1 MTMEIT
7 APRATLTVEAV
18 MALLEG
24 SLAYARELGK
34 PVYVAVMDS
43 SARLVG
49 LVGSEAAPRICSAVA
64 QQKAFTS
71 VAMGMPS
78 AAFKAML
85 DAVPDEREI
94 FLGQDGYIAAAGGL
108 PVVVDGL
115 VVGAV
120 GVSGAGQGEDAAC
133 AQAGLASILP
143 TTASS

>member
-1 MTMEIT
+1 MEIT

-64 QQKAFTS
+64 
-71 VAMGMPS
+71 
-78 AAFKAML
+78 AAEGLHLGGHGHAL
-85 DAVPDEREI
+85 GRLQGHARRRTRRREI
-94 FLGQDGYIAAAGGL
+94 FLGEDGYIAAAGGV

-115 VVGAV
+115 VVGAI

-143 TTASS
+143 TTASP